1 MNLNCIST
9 IGYLDFNCFESFN
22 YIELSITNLQ
32 SNIVNHYLSLRT
44 DLDKGMR
51 TKTIKKNRINVVTLG
66 CSKNVYDSE
75 VLMGQLKASGKDV
88 VHEQEGN
95 VVVINTCGFINN
107 AKEESVNTILEF
119 IQKKEA
125 GEVDKVFVTG
135 CLSERYKPD
144 LQKEIP
150 NVDQYFG
157 TTELPGLLKALGADY
172 KHELIGERL
181 TTTPKNYA
189 YLKIAEGCDR
199 PCSFCAIPLM
209 RGKHK
214 STPIEQLV
222 VEAEKLAANGVKE
235 LILIA
240 QDLTYYG
247 LDLYKKRNL
256 SELLENLVKVEGIDW
271 IRLHYAFPTG
281 FPMDVLDV
289 MKREPKICNYLDIP
303 LQHISDAI
311 LKSMRRGTTKEKTTK
326 LLKEFR
332 AKVPEMT
339 IRTTL
344 IVGYPGET
352 EEDFQT
358 LKEWVKEMRFERL
371 GCFTYSH
378 EENTHAYNLEDNV
391 PEEVKMQRAN
401 EIMELQSQISW
412 ELNQEKIGKEFKVVL
427 DRKEGNYFV
436 GRTEFD
442 SPDVDNEVLIDA
454 TKTYLKT
461 GEFTTI
467 KVVEAEDFDLYG
479 EVV

>member
-1 MNLNCIST
+1 
-9 IGYLDFNCFESFN
+9 
-22 YIELSITNLQ
+22 
-32 SNIVNHYLSLRT
+32 
-44 DLDKGMR
+44 MR
-51 TKTIKKNRINVVTLG
+51 TKSLKKNKINVITLG

-75 VLMGQLKASGKDV
+75 VLMGQLRANGKEV
-88 VHEQEGN
+88 THEATKDEGN
-95 VVVINTCGFINN
+95 IIVINTCGFIDN
-107 AKEESVNTILEF
+107 AKEESVNTILEYAE
-119 IQKKEA
+119 KKEQ
-125 GEVDKVFVTG
+125 GLVDKVFVTG
-135 CLSERYKPD
+135 CLSERYRPD
-144 LQKEIP
+144 LEKEIP
-150 NVDQYFG
+150 NIDQFFG
-157 TTELPGLLKALGADY
+157 TTELPLLLKALGADY

-214 STPIEQLV
+214 STPIEHLV
-222 VEAEKLAANGVKE
+222 IEAEKLAKNGVKE

-256 SELLENLVKVEGIDW
+256 AELLEALVKVEGIEW

-281 FPMDVLDV
+281 FPMDVLEL

-303 LQHISDAI
+303 LQHISDSI
-311 LKSMRRGTTKEKTTK
+311 LKSMRRGTTQEKTTNLIK
-326 LLKEFR
+326 KFR
-332 AKVPEMT
+332 TLVPEMT

-352 EEDFQT
+352 EEDFNI
-358 LKEWVKEMRFERL
+358 LKNWVEEMRFERL

-378 EENTHAYNLEDNV
+378 EENTHAYLLEDDV
-391 PEEVKMQRAN
+391 PEEVKQDRAAQ
-401 EIMELQSQISW
+401 IMDIQAQISW
-412 ELNQEKIGKEFKVVL
+412 ELNQEKIGQTFKCVI
-427 DRKEGNYFV
+427 DRKEGEHFV

-454 TKTYLKT
+454 SKFYLKT
-461 GEFTTI
+461 GDFVNLKIIDATE
-467 KVVEAEDFDLYG
+467 FDLYA
-479 EVV
+479 EPV

>member
-1 MNLNCIST
+1 
-9 IGYLDFNCFESFN
+9 
-22 YIELSITNLQ
+22 
-32 SNIVNHYLSLRT
+32 
-44 DLDKGMR
+44 MR
-51 TKTIKKNRINVVTLG
+51 TKTLKKNKINVVTLG

-88 VHEQEGN
+88 VHEEEGN
-95 VVVINTCGFINN
+95 IVVINTCGFINN
-107 AKEESVNTILEF
+107 AKEESVNTILEYV
-119 IQKKEA
+119 QKKED

-144 LQKEIP
+144 LLKEIP
-150 NVDQYFG
+150 NVDEYFG

-199 PCSFCAIPLM
+199 PCSFCAIPIM
-209 RGKHK
+209 RGKHR
-214 STPIEQLV
+214 STPIEELV
-222 VEAEKLAANGVKE
+222 TEAEKLAAKGVKE
-235 LILIA
+235 LVLIA

-256 SELLENLVKVEGIDW
+256 AELLEALVKVEGVEW

-281 FPMDVLDV
+281 FPLDVLDV

-303 LQHISDAI
+303 LQHISDDL
-311 LKSMRRGTTKEKTTK
+311 LKSMRRGTNKEKTTNLIYK
-326 LLKEFR
+326 FR
-332 AKVPEMT
+332 ELVPEMT

-352 EEDFQT
+352 EAHFQE
-358 LKEWVKEMRFERL
+358 LKAWVKAIRFERL

-378 EENTHAYNLEDNV
+378 EENTHAYNLEDDV
-391 PEEVKMQRAN
+391 PEDVKLERAN
-401 EIMELQSQISW
+401 QIMEIQSQISW
-412 ELNQEKIGKEFKVVL
+412 ELNQQKIGKEFKVVI

-461 GEFTTI
+461 GEFA
-467 KVVEAEDFDLYG
+467 KVKIIEAEDFDLYAD
-479 EVV
+479 VVN